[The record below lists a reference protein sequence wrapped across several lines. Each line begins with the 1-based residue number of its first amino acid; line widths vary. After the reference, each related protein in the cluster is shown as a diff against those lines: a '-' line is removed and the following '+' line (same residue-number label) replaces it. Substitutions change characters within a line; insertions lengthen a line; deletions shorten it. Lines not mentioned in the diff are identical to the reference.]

1 MIPAPAPP
9 PQKPTAILINLVL
22 LALLAS
28 LLLLLSVV
36 WNEAPEAVP
45 HVAFLLLLFGGL
57 AAAVNWFLA
66 NVGLADV
73 AAQRAELNL
82 DGDAGGAPR
91 APPARTHLMGEG
103 LSALLSQSKRGDGER
118 ERAREWGRRAREKPA
133 DNGVWFRSI
142 ATPRQAPPRRGP
154 YNESVTRVRN
164 VLNNEED

>member
-1 MIPAPAPP
+1 MLGQVEAVLYGALATGVN
-9 PQKPTAILINLVL
+9 KPTAILINLVL

-82 DGDAGGAPR
+82 DGDAGG
-91 APPARTHLMGEG
+91 
-103 LSALLSQSKRGDGER
+103 SK
-118 ERAREWGRRAREKPA
+118 P
-133 DNGVWFRSI
+133 
-142 ATPRQAPPRRGP
+142 QAKK
-154 YNESVTRVRN
+154 
-164 VLNNEED
+164 EE